1 MTGNRILDVAIA
13 IQGLISAI
21 GTLIALFAP
30 KGSKVG
36 VWAAKVGTDYKGQ
49 TTASLPPPK
58 DDTPQKLPPDDGV

>member
-1 MTGNRILDVAIA
+1 MTGNHYLDIAIA

-21 GTLIALFAP
+21 GTLVALFAP

-58 DDTPQKLPPDDGV
+58 NNAPEKLSSDGE